1 MPIPHNRALEV
12 ARRLTRGRAMT
23 ELKNQLAAT
32 TAEVRPIPPSVPGL
46 RDPSAAATAERLCF
60 AEERAGPL
68 PYLSG
73 RAESP
78 DPATLQ
84 GNIEN
89 YIGMTRV
96 PTGLIGP
103 LRINGLNAYG
113 DFYVPLATT
122 EGALVASY
130 SRGARLV
137 TLSGG
142 AACVTTVEQV
152 QRAPGFKFETMGEAV
167 EFAAWAV
174 GEFEQM
180 REVAS
185 RKTRHGR
192 LLEMRVQLQANLVY
206 LILDFHTGDAAG
218 QNMVTIC
225 TAAVCEDLMAR
236 TPVDPKYWVIESN
249 MAGDKKATALNFFE
263 TRGRHTT
270 AEVVVPRVLV
280 EERLRTTPERIA
292 DYWRMSFVGAVQTGS
307 IGVSGHVAN
316 AVTALFLA
324 CGQDVACVSE
334 SSVALLRMEVT
345 DSGDLYASLTLPS
358 LIVGTVGGGTR
369 LSTASEC
376 LRILGCVGE
385 GGAAKLA
392 EITVALALAGE
403 ISIAGAMCAG
413 EFAAAHAGL
422 GRPNGQENGVGPAG
436 GKHTRECPV
445 GYG

>member
-1 MPIPHNRALEV
+1 
-12 ARRLTRGRAMT
+12 
-23 ELKNQLAAT
+23 
-32 TAEVRPIPPSVPGL
+32 
-46 RDPSAAATAERLCF
+46 
-60 AEERAGPL
+60 
-68 PYLSG
+68 
-73 RAESP
+73 
-78 DPATLQ
+78 
-84 GNIEN
+84 
-89 YIGMTRV
+89 
-96 PTGLIGP
+96 
-103 LRINGLNAYG
+103 
-113 DFYVPLATT
+113 
-122 EGALVASY
+122 LVASY

-142 AACVTTVEQV
+142 AACLTTVEQV

-167 EFAAWAV
+167 QFAAWAV
-174 GEFEQM
+174 SEFEQM

-206 LILDFHTGDAAG
+206 LILDYHTGDAAG

-225 TAAVCEDLMAR
+225 TAAVCEYLMAR
-236 TPVDPKYWVIESN
+236 TPVDPKYWVLESN
-249 MAGDKKATALNFFE
+249 MSGDKKATALSFFE

-280 EERLRTTPERIA
+280 EERLRSTPECMA

-307 IGVSGHVAN
+307 IGVSGHAAN

-345 DSGDLYASLTLPS
+345 DAGDLYASLTLPS
-358 LIVGTVGGGTR
+358 LIVGSVGGGTR

-376 LRILGCVGE
+376 LRILGCEGE
-385 GGAAKLA
+385 GGGAKLA

-413 EFAAAHAGL
+413 EFARAHAVL
-422 GRPNGQENGVGPAG
+422 GRPNGHG
-436 GKHTRECPV
+436 
-445 GYG
+445 

>member
-1 MPIPHNRALEV
+1 MA
-12 ARRLTRGRAMT
+12 
-23 ELKNQLAAT
+23 ELKKQLVPIAE
-32 TAEVRPIPPSVPGL
+32 EVRPILPSVPGL
-46 RDPSAAATAERLCF
+46 RDPSAAATAEPLCF
-60 AEERAGPL
+60 AEDRAGPL

-167 EFAAWAV
+167 QFAAWAV

-307 IGVSGHVAN
+307 IGVCGHVAN

-358 LIVGTVGGGTR
+358 LVVGTVGGGTR

-385 GGAAKLA
+385 EGAAKLA

-413 EFAAAHAGL
+413 EFALAHAEL
-422 GRPNGQENGVGPAG
+422 GRPNGQEKGVGPAG

>member
-1 MPIPHNRALEV
+1 MPIAE
-12 ARRLTRGRAMT
+12 
-23 ELKNQLAAT
+23 
-32 TAEVRPIPPSVPGL
+32 EVRPILPSVPGL

-60 AEERAGPL
+60 AEDRAGPL

-236 TPVDPKYWVIESN
+236 TPVDPKLLGHRVEHGRRQEGDGAQLFRDTRPSHDCRGGRAACLGRRTASN
-249 MAGDKKATALNFFE
+249 D
-263 TRGRHTT
+263 
-270 AEVVVPRVLV
+270 PRAH
-280 EERLRTTPERIA
+280 RRTT
-292 DYWRMSFVGAVQTGS
+292 GA
-307 IGVSGHVAN
+307 
-316 AVTALFLA
+316 
-324 CGQDVACVSE
+324 
-334 SSVALLRMEVT
+334 
-345 DSGDLYASLTLPS
+345 
-358 LIVGTVGGGTR
+358 
-369 LSTASEC
+369 
-376 LRILGCVGE
+376 
-385 GGAAKLA
+385 
-392 EITVALALAGE
+392 
-403 ISIAGAMCAG
+403 
-413 EFAAAHAGL
+413 
-422 GRPNGQENGVGPAG
+422 
-436 GKHTRECPV
+436 
-445 GYG
+445 